1 MAIGYFL
8 AQHKR
13 QFGGNKRVS
22 GITVFRS
29 TEDNGFPNAIFWVA
43 EAAGGAHA
51 DADFARNVT
60 YPVMFSHTS
69 LPSLRL
75 LFAFFATTG
84 SAE

>member
-22 GITVFRS
+22 GITVYRN

-43 EAAGGAHA
+43 EGAAGE
-51 DADFARNVT
+51 NVT
-60 YPVMFSHTS
+60 IDEAGFEKRHVLREHYS
-69 LPSLRL
+69 LGLRL
-75 LFAFFATTG
+75 
-84 SAE
+84 